1 MSGITPFDQSE
12 FEGFVYRES
21 FPDDELEPVHSKLY
35 RFREASNGVLTLVI
49 DWDDT
54 VADGTWPQLR
64 KLMHPDIAEM
74 SSSMYRLHQQEQHD
88 DTLTPGKA
96 EAWQRAALGHLVGMN
111 INDIIDAGCHTPLRP
126 GAKELFTICE
136 EKGIKTVVK
145 SGAVKQFIEASAE
158 ANGIRQFMKTA
169 VEEDDIDRG
178 IIIATD
184 LQFNGRGTVTGW
196 DPETMT
202 HSRNKGELEHPD
214 LPDPYSGMT
223 ILVGDG
229 LADRRMVPFDS
240 DTLLIRANGGFRGDP
255 RQIKKSFEV
264 ERPYDIVAVEP
275 DLLAVAGLVDYLVRP
290 RE

>member
-1 MSGITPFDQSE
+1 MSGITPFDPAE

-21 FPDDELEPVHSKLY
+21 YPDDELESVHSKLY
-35 RFREASNGVLTLVI
+35 RFREASNGLLTLVI

-64 KLMHPDIAEM
+64 KLMHPDIAAM
-74 SSSMYRLHQQEQHD
+74 SSAMYKLHQREQHD

-111 INDIIDAGCHTPLRP
+111 INDIIAAGSSTPLRP
-126 GAKELFTICE
+126 GAKELFATCE
-136 EKGIKTVVK
+136 EHGITPVVK
-145 SGAVKQFIEASAE
+145 SGAVKQFIQASAK
-158 ANGIRQFMKTA
+158 ANGIDP
-169 VEEDDIDRG
+169 EI

-184 LQFNGRGTVTGW
+184 LQPNRRDTVTGW

-214 LPDPYSGMT
+214 LPDPYQGMT

-240 DTLLIRANGGFRGDP
+240 DALLIRANGGFRGDEK
-255 RQIKKSFEV
+255 QILKSFEI

-290 RE
+290 QE

>member
-1 MSGITPFDQSE
+1 MSGITPFDPSE

-21 FPDDELEPVHSKLY
+21 LPGDELESVHSKLY
-35 RFREASNGVLTLVI
+35 RFKEASNGLLTLVI

-64 KLMHPDIAEM
+64 NLMHPDIAAM
-74 SSSMYRLHQQEQHD
+74 SSSMYRQHQQEQHD
-88 DTLTPGKA
+88 DTLTEGKA

-111 INDIIDAGCHTPLRP
+111 INDIIEAGHNTPLRP
-126 GAKELFTICE
+126 GARELFTTCE
-136 EKGIKTVVK
+136 ENGIATIVK
-145 SGAVKQFIEASAE
+145 SGAVKQFIKAAAQ
-158 ANGIRQFMKTA
+158 ANGIKPS
-169 VEEDDIDRG
+169 

-184 LQFNGRGTVTGW
+184 LQPNSKNTVIGW

-214 LPDPYSGMT
+214 LPDPYDGMT

-229 LADRRMVPFDS
+229 LADRRMVPFDA
-240 DTLLIRANGGFRGDP
+240 DALLVRANGGFRGDP
-255 RQIKKSFEV
+255 VQIQRSFEV

-275 DLLAVAGLVDYLVRP
+275 DLLAVAGLVDHIVRP
-290 RE
+290 W